1 MTQSLR
7 FRSTCI
13 YGVRFALSVYMRI
26 DMWVGVVCI
35 SSYAGCG
42 TSVLRNKKLII
53 GCSGLNI

>member
-13 YGVRFALSVYMRI
+13 YGVRYGLSVYMRI

-35 SSYAGCG
+35 YPFMLDAGPLFYG
-42 TSVLRNKKLII
+42 IK
-53 GCSGLNI
+53 